1 VLDLPLIFLGGLLG
15 SSHCLG
21 MCGGFALTIGSTAP
35 TFARNLQRQAIYSC
49 GRIFTYA
56 CGGALA
62 GYGGMRLADRA
73 AGWVNLSA
81 CLAVVAGLLLVWQGL
96 LAAGVL
102 RRRVAAVGA
111 MPCLSGSLL
120 ANYLRSPGSG
130 HVFLAGLFTGL
141 LPCGLVYA
149 YLALASSSGG
159 LLFGVAT
166 MALFG
171 LGTVP
176 LMVLAGAGGSLLS
189 LTTRQR
195 LLQVAAWC
203 VVITGCLAIARGFG
217 FLHVEGFWIG
227 AGCPH
232 CQLSNARPVD

>member
-15 SSHCLG
+15 SSHCIG
-21 MCGGFALTIGSTAP
+21 MCGGFALSIGGTAP
-35 TFARNLQRQAIYSC
+35 SLAHNLRRQAVYSC
-49 GRIFTYA
+49 GRIFTYV

-73 AGWVNLSA
+73 SEWVNVAA
-81 CLAVVAGLLLVWQGL
+81 CLAVAAGLLLVWQGL

-102 RRRVAAVGA
+102 RRRVPAASV
-111 MPCLSGSLL
+111 MPCLGGSLL
-120 ANYLRSPGSG
+120 ATFLRSPGLR
-130 HVFLAGLFTGL
+130 HIFLAGLFTGL

-149 YLALASSSGG
+149 YLALASSTRG
-159 LLFGVAT
+159 LLLGVAT

-176 LMVLAGAGGSLLS
+176 LMVLAGASGSLLS
-189 LTTRQR
+189 LAARRR

-203 VVITGCLAIARGFG
+203 VVATGCLAIARGLG
-217 FLHVEGFWIG
+217 FLHVAGIWIA
-227 AGCPH
+227 AGCPY
-232 CQLSNARPVD
+232 CQ